1 MFGAHWSFTV
11 NVFLK
16 SASPQLASLTAVV
29 FSFGSK
35 YLCIYHGSSVA
46 CVLLKS
52 LFVEGEKHP
61 QGDGLGSVKQIRARY
76 SNVYIK
82 MS

>member
-1 MFGAHWSFTV
+1 MFLTHWSFAV

-16 SASPQLASLTAVV
+16 SASLQLASLTAVV
-29 FSFGSK
+29 FSLGSK

-61 QGDGLGSVKQIRARY
+61 QGDGLRSVEQIRTRY
-76 SNVYIK
+76 SDVYIK